1 MLLSKKPLLCK
12 EISSKKIIVI
22 CKLSIKKSKF
32 RNKSQNAPDKVGG
45 NKCSEKIT
53 VAENGTQTAVSSPH
67 NGNGYR
73 QGDGRNNRKECV
85 KTKSLVPFAMQNGV
99 QGALRTAR
107 RTLYARKLV

>member
-32 RNKSQNAPDKVGG
+32 RNKSQNAPNYVGG

-53 VAENGTQTAVSSPH
+53 VAENGTQTTVSSPH

-73 QGDGRNNRKECV
+73 QGDGRDNRKESV
-85 KTKSLVPFAMQNGV
+85 EA
-99 QGALRTAR
+99 
-107 RTLYARKLV
+107 